1 LDFFEI
7 DPPRDKRRDARWD
20 DREKMIAVSL
30 TTQEKGDEG
39 WRRKQRKKKAHLRWS
54 TGVNVNV
61 PIVTSAHERCTSWKC
76 HMPKWKDRKAERK
89 GGVK

>member
-39 WRRKQRKKKAHLRWS
+39 GRRKQRKKKAHLRWS

-61 PIVTSAHERCTSWKC
+61 PIVTSARMSDVLHGSVTCQNGRIER
-76 HMPKWKDRKAERK
+76 PNEK
-89 GGVK
+89 GA